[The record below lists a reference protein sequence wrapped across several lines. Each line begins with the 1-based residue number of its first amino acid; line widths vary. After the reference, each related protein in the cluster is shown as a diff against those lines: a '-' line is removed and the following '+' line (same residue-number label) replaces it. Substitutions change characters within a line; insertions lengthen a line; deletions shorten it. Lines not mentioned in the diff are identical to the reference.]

1 MAKKPNPRH
10 SKSGRRCPAQ
20 SAVLKALWAKPE
32 YREKMIGARQCS
44 AEDRRAN
51 PQKYSRRGVPNGMRK
66 PEAMKAWDTARA
78 LAGTIMT
85 GFEAQGIVPAKPIPD
100 SDEEKAKLA
109 LHEACVLALAP
120 GNMRTKLSAAATVLR
135 YTKAPP
141 VRSHATPNSAAEW
154 LSIAADAAVT
164 NSTDNV
170 NHHAMSD
177 LAV

>member
-32 YREKMIGARQCS
+32 YREKMIAARQRS
-44 AEDRRAN
+44 TEDRRAN
-51 PQKYSRRGVPNGMRK
+51 PQKYSRLGVPNGMRK
-66 PEAMKAWDTARA
+66 SEAMKAWDIARA
-78 LAGTIMT
+78 LADTIMT
-85 GFEAQGIVPAKPIPD
+85 GFEAQGIVRAVVPPD

-109 LHEACVLALAP
+109 LREACALALAP

-141 VRSHATPNSAAEW
+141 VPRKATPNSAQEW

-164 NSTDNV
+164 NSTANEND
-170 NHHAMSD
+170 HAMSD